1 MHKPIKLYILPSDTL
16 AGVGSFLALAVHYV
30 PRETFT
36 PRYGKK
42 READFSVEGELA
54 HEPRRKCPVEKFSVK
69 EDSVSYKSI
78 ER

>member
-1 MHKPIKLYILPSDTL
+1 LDPAPRLVGSSDTL
-16 AGVGSFLALAVHYV
+16 GV